1 MGPAGIFLVGF
12 ALYATIYLI
21 YLSLCNWNVMNPS
34 PVLTGF
40 SNYVEL
46 VKDHQFWSS
55 VEKTAIFVSAAVGA
69 EIILGFLIA
78 LILNRKIVGLGVIR
92 ALLILPMAM
101 TPAVVGLIWRILYD
115 PTLGLINYLLSLV
128 GIQGPAWVAKA
139 NIALFS
145 LIVVDIWQW
154 TPFAILVITAGLKAL
169 PIEPY
174 EAAKIDGASALQTV
188 RYITI
193 PLLKQVLLVL
203 ILLRGIDALK
213 TFDIIFVITN
223 GGPGTATQT
232 IVFYTFL
239 RGFHWFSLG
248 YASAISVV
256 LMIVVTIGVKFFIR
270 YTGVKIADVS

>member
-46 VKDHQFWSS
+46 MKDHQFWSS

-139 NIALFS
+139 NTALFS